1 LILQSCPA
9 LQKHKLNQERHAD
22 YLAAQASDEINGG
35 GHGAACGQQIVCHQD
50 TVARKHSV
58 LVNLKG
64 VGAVLQG
71 VRGAVRLIRQLPR
84 LSDQGRSGV
93 KLVGQGGSDN
103 ESSRLDANHQIDASI
118 GKPFGNLVDSCT
130 KGFAIRQQRRD
141 VFEEDP
147 LLRKVGDVP
156 NLLL

>member
-1 LILQSCPA
+1 
-9 LQKHKLNQERHAD
+9 
-22 YLAAQASDEINGG
+22 
-35 GHGAACGQQIVCHQD
+35 
-50 TVARKHSV
+50 
-58 LVNLKG
+58 VNLKG

-71 VRGAVRLIRQLPR
+71 VSGAVCLIRQLPR

-147 LLRKVGDVP
+147 FLGKVGDVP
-156 NLLL
+156 DFLL